1 MTHASC
7 ASSVTLR
14 EGTSSRC
21 ASPPVAVRAFAMA
34 ATPAAILPAF
44 APSARLARSQNRAPA
59 SRAPSALRSA
69 PAKFHS
75 HRHKSYLV
83 RRAPGLRSRTSTV
96 GAIAEP
102 EVVEQ
107 DTDVDSEEKNE
118 NDKLDAPTAP
128 GSTPGVSS
136 FSQSGTQIKKKKL
149 SKKAQAE
156 FERKE
161 KLEMDS
167 DFCRMV
173 KRYDPEVIRAEALRT
188 PLALSARSVK
198 VFRTFGILF
207 ARKESMQAL
216 DAKDGGSR
224 YAEAFKNALTSLG
237 PLFVKLGQNLA
248 NRPDLVE
255 EDLMEELTRL
265 QDRVPAFPSTEAFAI
280 MAEDAGKPVEEVFKV
295 ITPEPVAAASI
306 GQVYKATLV
315 DALGGHEVAVK
326 ILRPG
331 TRPQV
336 VLDLWILRKAA
347 ETFLD
352 EFAKKNLGCPA
363 TLLVDEFA
371 EKLLEEL
378 DFTQEALNLRDF
390 KRNFSDD
397 PSVQIPGVYQELSSP
412 RVLVMDWQD
421 GVRCTAP
428 GAFESN
434 EALRIFLQNGV
445 ESGLR
450 QLLDFGLFHGDPHPG
465 NVLALPSGDIA
476 YVDFGNVAE
485 ISRANQES
493 LIDAVVHVM
502 NKDYDN
508 LAICLSD
515 LGFLESGSD
524 VKPVA
529 EGLQEVWGAD
539 TLTNIASNGNFSFRG
554 LTKEFN
560 KLLFKYPIRVPER
573 FSLVIR
579 ALLTQENICLT
590 LDPSFNFLN
599 AAFPYVARRLLTDP
613 DPNLRARLFK
623 VVIVKGKFEWV
634 RLRELVTMAEA
645 GASGGMRVPVKVA
658 VDLAADVTKM
668 LARDGD
674 TRSMLLGG
682 LRAVPLTEHIREAF
696 SLGLMILGM
705 TVGKWWVNSFLGKRL
720 KKMWVVGAYNVRRA
734 FANNTKSEL
743 PPRSVFPRSED
754 DGDGPG
760 FVPAMA

>member
-1 MTHASC
+1 
-7 ASSVTLR
+7 
-14 EGTSSRC
+14 
-21 ASPPVAVRAFAMA
+21 MA
-34 ATPAAILPAF
+34 ATPAANLRSF
-44 APSARLARSQNRAPA
+44 APAPRQARCRARAPA
-59 SRAPSALRSA
+59 CRAPTS
-69 PAKFHS
+69 KFHS
-75 HRHKSYLV
+75 QKNRVSYLV
-83 RRAPGLRSRTSTV
+83 RNSPGFRSKTGAP

-107 DTDVDSEEKNE
+107 PPSPNMTPDDNNGTPVDADVAS
-118 NDKLDAPTAP
+118 L
-128 GSTPGVSS
+128 SQLRS
-136 FSQSGTQIKKKKL
+136 FIAGKIKTKYM

-156 FERKE
+156 LQRKE

-173 KRYDPEVIRAEALRT
+173 KRYDPEVIRGEALKTPVALVART
-188 PLALSARSVK
+188 AK
-198 VFRTFGILF
+198 VFRTFAVLF
-207 ARKESMQAL
+207 ASKDAMTAL
-216 DAKDGGSR
+216 DKKDGGTR
-224 YAEAFKNALTSLG
+224 YAEAFKNSLTSLG

-265 QDRVPAFPSTEAFAI
+265 QDRVPPFPSAEAFAI
-280 MAEDAGKPVEEVFKV
+280 IAEDAGKPLDQVFQR

-315 DALGGHEVAVK
+315 DSLGGHEVAIK

-331 TRPQV
+331 TRPRV

-347 ETFLD
+347 EMFFD
-352 EFAKKNLGCPA
+352 DFAKKNLGCPA

-397 PSVQIPGVYQELSSP
+397 PSVQIPGVFQELSSK
-412 RVLVMDWQD
+412 RVLVMEWQN

-502 NKDYDN
+502 NKDYEN
-508 LAICLSD
+508 LALCLSD
-515 LGFLESGSD
+515 LGFLEPGSD
-524 VKPVA
+524 VEPVA
-529 EGLQEVWGAD
+529 MGLREVWGAD
-539 TLTNIASNGNFSFRG
+539 TLSAIASDGNFSFRG

-560 KLLFKYPIRVPER
+560 KLLFQYPIRVPER

-623 VVIVKGKFEWV
+623 GTYWALSKS
-634 RLRELVTMAEA
+634 RL
-645 GASGGMRVPVKVA
+645 PVC
-658 VDLAADVTKM
+658 LYST
-668 LARDGD
+668 D
-674 TRSMLLGG
+674 T
-682 LRAVPLTEHIREAF
+682 F
-696 SLGLMILGM
+696 
-705 TVGKWWVNSFLGKRL
+705 RL
-720 KKMWVVGAYNVRRA
+720 QS
-734 FANNTKSEL
+734 KS
-743 PPRSVFPRSED
+743 SS
-754 DGDGPG
+754 
-760 FVPAMA
+760 

>member
-1 MTHASC
+1 MATTAATLPARARAPLASRWRDSA
-7 ASSVTLR
+7 ASR
-14 EGTSSRC
+14 
-21 ASPPVAVRAFAMA
+21 PPDAVR
-34 ATPAAILPAF
+34 
-44 APSARLARSQNRAPA
+44 APSARLRLPGRA
-59 SRAPSALRSA
+59 
-69 PAKFHS
+69 
-75 HRHKSYLV
+75 SYLV
-83 RRAPGLRSRTSTV
+83 RRAPCRDARQSPRAP

-102 EVVEQ
+102 EVAE
-107 DTDVDSEEKNE
+107 TDAEPSSSLDS
-118 NDKLDAPTAP
+118 DAGASASPDGFA
-128 GSTPGVSS
+128 STPPL
-136 FSQSGTQIKKKKL
+136 SGGTAIKKRAERMREMAL
-149 SKKAQAE
+149 SEAA
-156 FERKE
+156 RKE

-173 KRYDPEVIRAEALRT
+173 RRYDPEAIRAEALRT
-188 PLALSARSVK
+188 PFALAARGAKVLS
-198 VFRTFGILF
+198 TFGALF
-207 ARKESMQAL
+207 ARKEAMQKL
-216 DAKDGGSR
+216 DAADGGVR
-224 YAEAFKNALTSLG
+224 YAEAFKEALTSLG

-265 QDRVPAFPSTEAFAI
+265 QDRVPPFPTGEAFDI
-280 MAEDAGKPVEEVFKV
+280 IREDAGRGVEETFAT

-306 GQVYKATLV
+306 GQVYKETLAR
-315 DALGGHEVAVK
+315 DLGGGEVAVK

-336 VLDLWILRKAA
+336 VLDLFILRAAA
-347 ETFLD
+347 ETFFD
-352 EFAKKNLGCPA
+352 DFAKKNLGCPA

-390 KRNFSDD
+390 KRNFADD
-397 PSVQIPGVYQELSSP
+397 ASVQIPGVYQNLSSP
-412 RVLVMDWQD
+412 RVLVMDWQE

-428 GAFESN
+428 GAFESA
-434 EALRIFLQNGV
+434 EARSVFLQNGV

-502 NKDYDN
+502 NKDYDA
-508 LAICLSD
+508 LASCLND
-515 LGFLESGSD
+515 LGFLEPGSD
-524 VKPVA
+524 VRPVA
-529 EGLQEVWGAD
+529 EGLAEVWGTD
-539 TLTNIASNGNFSFRG
+539 TLSAIASNGNFSFRG

-623 VVIVKGKFEWV
+623 VVIVKGKFEWA
-634 RLRELVTMAEA
+634 RLRELVQMAEA
-645 GASGGMRVPVKVA
+645 GASGGVKVPA
-658 VDLAADVTKM
+658 RVALDLVADTTKM
-668 LARDGD
+668 LATDGD

-682 LRAVPLTEHIREAF
+682 LRAVPLRTHVAEAC
-696 SLGLMILGM
+696 SIAVMVLGM
-705 TVGKWWVNSFLGKRL
+705 TVGKWWRASPPGRALRKW
-720 KKMWVVGAYNVRRA
+720 WVDTAYATRRA
-734 FANNTKSEL
+734 FAARVKSDL
-743 PPRSVFPRSED
+743 PLR
-754 DGDGPG
+754 GPDAAGPDAG
-760 FVPAMA
+760 FAVA